1 MIVPTDFSVCFRTL
15 TLASTVCR
23 QACKSNYDNCHY
35 MLFTNKIGVIADL
48 LILRLTVSY
57 CIEMFIKGKFIYSYI
72 LCISTYRNNTVKS
85 TVLLKAYI

>member
-48 LILRLTVSY
+48 LIQRLTVSY
-57 CIEMFIKGKFIYSYI
+57 CFEMFI
-72 LCISTYRNNTVKS
+72 
-85 TVLLKAYI
+85 